1 MDSKRADL
9 MVKELFMDMKAD
21 LKSQKEIG
29 MAFHIF
35 FEDGYWRFQ
44 PEHMSKDQ
52 AYGLLNIYLTDP
64 SSKTIAYSVT
74 SDCNMRCPTTYEIIG
89 EQLMAAFVT
98 PDGKVDVNMQPYKRL
113 HNGKIQYEKALNADG
128 VSFGGDATSLYQP
141 LTDVPDEMRRALVQA
156 VNGQVAIEKKPYKSY
171 TREND
176 GPTAH

>member
-35 FEDGYWRFQ
+35 FEDGYWRFE
-44 PEHMSKDQ
+44 PAHLSKDQ
-52 AYGLLNIYLTDP
+52 AYSLLNIYLTDP

-74 SDCNMRCPTTYEIIG
+74 SDCNMRCPKTYEIIG
-89 EQLMAAFVT
+89 EQLMAALVT
-98 PDGKVDVNMQPYKRL
+98 PDGKVDVTMQPYKRL
-113 HNGKIQYEKALNADG
+113 HNGKIQYEKSLIADG
-128 VSFGGDATSLYQP
+128 VSFGGDATSLYQVGGDIP
-141 LTDVPDEMRRALVQA
+141 AEMRRALVHA
-156 VNGQVAIEKKPYKSY
+156 VNGQVAKEKKPYKSY
-171 TREND
+171 SREEN